1 MCLFIR
7 VSIGQQRSVIMLI
20 FPIAIPNAIGGVVVI
35 GIFKRKIKLQNF
47 EKLMIDSYF
56 SLPKAIAQTLDI
68 TAIFPKRSLSL
79 TKTARS

>member
-1 MCLFIR
+1 
-7 VSIGQQRSVIMLI
+7 MLTL
-20 FPIAIPNAIGGVVVI
+20 PIAIPNSIDGVAS

-47 EKLMIDSYF
+47 EKLMIDAYS

>member
-1 MCLFIR
+1 
-7 VSIGQQRSVIMLI
+7 MLTL
-20 FPIAIPNAIGGVVVI
+20 PIAIPNAIGGVAS

-47 EKLMIDSYF
+47 EKLMIDSYS